1 MTPMSVEEYFAE
13 AADRL
18 QSGEAVER
26 IIADYP
32 LDVRAELQALLAVVE
47 LAEQVAAITPPQPLP
62 LNRIAARISFAQR
75 AAELRAEF
83 EASQSA
89 PGAANIAAS
98 PQPAIAARATGRQ
111 KQPRTWWRQFAG
123 LWTAPTPVMRFA
135 PLALL
140 LAMVYVLTSTVVVA
154 AKESLPGNPVYPV
167 RVWMLEQGVATAPV
181 QQKAEARWLVDRALA
196 GDVARLAEQLQ
207 ATPDATPVSVESI
220 QQFRGFDEDQLLIG
234 DLRVIPWH
242 QPAGA
247 GPDDWFPI
255 AIDGTLEPGATVL
268 LRYQVVPGAANVV
281 QGIELTVLQSPAMPT
296 PQPTPTPTSA
306 PVTGVHC
313 QRIQAPNWV
322 AYIVKPGESLSEI
335 ATRSQT
341 SVTELRRVNCLTDGS
356 VRAGTTIFAPMTILG
371 RVPSAPPPALA
382 TAIPT
387 LVIPPTPTSAPV
399 TPTNTP
405 SPPTSAPT
413 LAPTAES
420 ASPEPT
426 ALPPAE
432 TETPAQSV
440 TPVAPSTPTQIAAPT
455 EPGVT
460 ATPSATEL
468 PAPAT
473 ATPIQTE
480 QTEPPPTPS
489 PTAESGSSPAEAP
502 SPTATASSAEPP
514 TATPMQSAA
523 TPTPLNTTAPTAPP
537 TMEPSPTLAESASG
551 ASVTSTPPPTATSPP
566 PTATPPPPTA
576 TPPPPTATPVAPSP
590 THTPVAEGE

>member
-1 MTPMSVEEYFAE
+1 MTSMSVEEYFAE

-18 QSGEAVER
+18 QGGEAVER

-32 LDVRAELQALLAVVE
+32 LEVRAELQALLAIVE
-47 LAEQVAAITPPQPLP
+47 LAEQVAAIAPPQPLP

-83 EASQSA
+83 EASQNA
-89 PGAANIAAS
+89 PGAANTVVS
-98 PQPAIAARATGRQ
+98 SQPAITAHTTRRQ
-111 KQPRTWWRQFAG
+111 ERPQTWWRQFVG
-123 LWTAPTPVMRFA
+123 FWTAPTPAMRFA

-140 LAMVYVLTSTVVVA
+140 LAMIYVLTSTIVVA

-207 ATPDATPVSVESI
+207 ATPDAAPVSVESI
-220 QQFRGFDEDQLLIG
+220 QQFRGFDEDLLLIG

-242 QPAGA
+242 QPADI

-255 AIDGTLEPGATVL
+255 TIEGTLEPGATVL

-281 QGIELTVLQSPAMPT
+281 QGVELTVLQSPAMPT
-296 PQPTPTPTSA
+296 PQPTPTSA

-313 QRIQAPNWV
+313 QRIQAPNWI
-322 AYIVKPGESLSEI
+322 AYIVKPGESLSDI
-335 ATRSQT
+335 AMRSQT

-356 VRAGTTIFAPMTILG
+356 VRAGTTIFVPMTILG

-387 LVIPPTPTSAPV
+387 PVIPPTPTPAPF

-413 LAPTAES
+413 LAPTSES
-420 ASPEPT
+420 ASPEST
-426 ALPPAE
+426 ALPPSE
-432 TETPAQSV
+432 TETPVQSA
-440 TPVAPSTPTQIAAPT
+440 TPAAPSTPTQTAAPT
-455 EPGVT
+455 ESDVT
-460 ATPSATEL
+460 AIPLETE
-468 PAPAT
+468 PPIPAT

-480 QTEPPPTPS
+480 QTESSPTPS
-489 PTAESGSSPAEAP
+489 PTAEGGSSPAEAP
-502 SPTATASSAEPP
+502 SPTATASNIEPP
-514 TATPMQSAA
+514 TAAPVESAA

-537 TMEPSPTLAESASG
+537 TMEPSPTLAESAGG
-551 ASVTSTPPPTATSPP
+551 ASVTSTL
-566 PTATPPPPTA
+566 PPTA
-576 TPPPPTATPVAPSP
+576 TPPPPTATPVAASP
-590 THTPVAEGE
+590 TNTPVAEGD

>member
-1 MTPMSVEEYFAE
+1 MSVEDYFAE

-18 QSGEAVER
+18 QGGETAER

-32 LDVRAELQALLAVVE
+32 LEVRAELQALLAVVE
-47 LAEQVAAITPPQPLP
+47 LAEQVAAIAPPQPLP
-62 LNRIAARISFAQR
+62 LNRFAARISFAQR

-89 PGAANIAAS
+89 LGAANTAVS
-98 PQPAIAARATGRQ
+98 SQPAIAARTTGRQ
-111 KQPRTWWRQFAG
+111 DRLRAWWRQFAG
-123 LWTAPTPVMRFA
+123 LWAAPAPAPMMRFA

-167 RVWMLEQGVATAPV
+167 KVWMLEQGVATAPV

-207 ATPDATPVSVESI
+207 ATPDAAPVSVESI

-255 AIDGTLEPGATVL
+255 TIEGALEPGATVL

-281 QGIELTVLQSPAMPT
+281 QGIELTVLQSLAMPT
-296 PQPTPTPTSA
+296 PSPTSA
-306 PVTGVHC
+306 PATGVHC

-322 AYIVKPGESLSEI
+322 AYIVKPGESLSDI

-356 VRAGTTIFAPMTILG
+356 VRAGTTIFVPMTILG

-387 LVIPPTPTSAPV
+387 RVIPTTPTLAPA

-413 LAPTAES
+413 LAPTSES

-426 ALPPAE
+426 ALPPTE
-432 TETPAQSV
+432 TELPAQTA
-440 TPVAPSTPTQIAAPT
+440 TPVAPSTPTQSAAPT

-460 ATPSATEL
+460 AVPSVTE
-468 PAPAT
+468 PSVTAT

-480 QTEPPPTPS
+480 QMEPPPTPS
-489 PTAESGSSPAEAP
+489 ATVESGSSPAETP
-502 SPTATASSAEPP
+502 SPTATASDVEPP
-514 TATPMQSAA
+514 IATPVQSMA
-523 TPTPLNTTAPTAPP
+523 TPTPLNTTAPTALP
-537 TMEPSPTLAESASG
+537 TVEPSPTLAESASG
-551 ASVTSTPPPTATSPP
+551 ASVTSTPQPTAMQ
-566 PTATPPPPTA
+566 
-576 TPPPPTATPVAPSP
+576 PPPTATPVAASP
-590 THTPVAEGE
+590 TNPPAAESD